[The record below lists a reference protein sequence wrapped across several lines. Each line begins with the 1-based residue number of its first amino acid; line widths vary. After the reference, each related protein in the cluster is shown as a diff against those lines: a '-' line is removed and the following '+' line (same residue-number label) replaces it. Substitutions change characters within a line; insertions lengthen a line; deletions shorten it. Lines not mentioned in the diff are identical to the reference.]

1 MLTVR
6 KESKIGNDLFNAPED
21 YKVVTIYCVG
31 AMGRGI
37 ALACRE
43 RYPNLYQDYRK
54 RCREDEI
61 KIGSVYVYPDE
72 KCILL
77 PTKTHWRLK
86 SQVSYVTAGITA
98 LADCVEELDTSVAI
112 PPLGMAN
119 GWLDSWERQEIF
131 LWLYKKLEPRRQHYT
146 LYLPDKL
153 YREAESLI
161 PNSFK

>member
-1 MLTVR
+1 MLTIR
-6 KESKIGNDLFNAPED
+6 KESEIGNDLFNAPEA
-21 YKVVTIYCVG
+21 YKVVTINCVG

-43 RYPNLYQDYRK
+43 RYPTLYQDYRK
-54 RCREDEI
+54 RCRENEI
-61 KIGSVYVYPDE
+61 RIGNVYVYPDE

-98 LADCVEELDTSVAI
+98 LADCVENLDASVAI

-119 GWLDSWERQEIF
+119 GWLRPWERQEIF
-131 LWLYKKLEPRRQHYT
+131 LWLYDKLETRRQHYT
-146 LYLPDKL
+146 LYLPDAL
-153 YREAESLI
+153 YQEARSLI

>member
-1 MLTVR
+1 MLTIR
-6 KESKIGNDLFNAPED
+6 KESEIGNDLFNAPEA
-21 YKVVTIYCVG
+21 YKVVTINCVG

-43 RYPNLYQDYRK
+43 RYPTLYQDYRK
-54 RCREDEI
+54 RCRENEI
-61 KIGSVYVYPDE
+61 RIGNVYVYPDE

-98 LADCVEELDTSVAI
+98 LADCVENLDTSVAI
-112 PPLGMAN
+112 TPLGMAN
-119 GWLDSWERQEIF
+119 GWLRPWERQEIF
-131 LWLYKKLEPRRQHYT
+131 LWLYDKLETRRQHYT
-146 LYLPDKL
+146 LYLPDAL
-153 YREAESLI
+153 YQEARSLI

>member
-1 MLTVR
+1 MLTIR
-6 KESKIGNDLFNAPED
+6 KESEISNDLFNAPET
-21 YKVVTIYCVG
+21 YKVVTINCVG

-43 RYPNLYQDYRK
+43 RYPTLYQDYRK
-54 RCREDEI
+54 RCRENEI
-61 KIGSVYVYPDE
+61 RIGNVYVYPDE

-98 LADCVEELDTSVAI
+98 LADCVENLDTSVAI

-119 GWLDSWERQEIF
+119 GWLRPWERQEIF
-131 LWLYKKLEPRRQHYT
+131 LWLYDKLETRRQHYT
-146 LYLPDKL
+146 LYLADTL
-153 YREAESLI
+153 YQEARSLI